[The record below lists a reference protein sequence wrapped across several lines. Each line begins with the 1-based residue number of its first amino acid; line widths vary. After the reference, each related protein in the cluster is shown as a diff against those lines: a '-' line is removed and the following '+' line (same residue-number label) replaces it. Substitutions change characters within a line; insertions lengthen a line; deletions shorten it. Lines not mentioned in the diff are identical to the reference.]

1 MTEAFE
7 DLGLTGFSE
16 IPPSGIYQP
25 KQQGG
30 GTEPTEPIGISTIEP
45 SKPVPSVWERRDPH
59 RGKSGQ
65 TTEIDLPVSYKLE
78 PAVGWLVCI
87 KGVDRGRSFRL
98 VKGNNSIG
106 RPGNGK
112 NYAVELSDQQISR
125 KGAAGVIVYNEK
137 NNMFYITPGDLT
149 TNINPY
155 LNDEIL
161 LSPKILPARS
171 ILEIA
176 DDVLM
181 FVPFC
186 CDKFVWRYTSEEKP
200 QRKPFYQDDRT
211 AAGTE
216 VRNDPPVP
224 PRKFENDPDGQTII
238 F

>member
-1 MTEAFE
+1 MTDGFE
-7 DLGLTGFSE
+7 NLELSDFSE
-16 IPPSGIYQP
+16 VPPSGVVRTNPY
-25 KQQGG
+25 GG
-30 GTEPTEPIGISTIEP
+30 GTEPVSDNQTGVPPTDPVSIWNRREPPQKDRGILT
-45 SKPVPSVWERRDPH
+45 
-59 RGKSGQ
+59 Q
-65 TTEIDLPVSYKLE
+65 IDLPDSYKLE

-87 KGVDRGRSFRL
+87 RGVDKGRSFRL

-106 RPGNGK
+106 RPGGGK

-161 LSPKILPARS
+161 LSPKVLPARS

-186 CDKFVWRYTSEEKP
+186 CDKFVWRYTTEERP
-200 QRKPFYQDDRT
+200 QRKPFYQDDRN
-211 AAGTE
+211 AAAPEGRTE
-216 VRNDPPVP
+216 LPVP
-224 PRKFENDPDGQTII
+224 PRKFENDPDGPTIVY
-238 F
+238 